1 MAKTLGVLLV
11 AGLLMFSGAA
21 GCSKSRRTVN
31 NVAATSTY
39 SVVYVDTFSARDR
52 LELSNSIAAVL
63 SAIKADNPSVVFN
76 ITLNITKLHINNH
89 PKGNNILVSSGSYN
103 ECPDLYEQLCSLL
116 LSSHDHKHSN
126 RGRQIAA
133 ENRRR
138 NGH

>member
-1 MAKTLGVLLV
+1 MYKLLGVFLAAV
-11 AGLLMFSGAA
+11 LMFTGAA

-31 NVAATSTY
+31 NVAPVSTY
-39 SVVYVDTFSARDR
+39 SVVYVDMFSAQDR
-52 LELSNSIAAVL
+52 LELTNSIAAIL

-76 ITLNITKLHINNH
+76 ITLNITKLKINNH
-89 PKGNNILVSSGSYN
+89 PKGNNILTSSGSYN
-103 ECPDLYEQLCSLL
+103 ECPDLYERLCSLL
-116 LSSHDHKHSN
+116 LSSHDPKTTN